1 MISLLLIARKLSF
14 PKSVYA
20 FSFSSEEDFVS
31 YYFLFCLDGKEA
43 RDKLYA
49 KLI

>member
-1 MISLLLIARKLSF
+1 MISLLLTARKLSF

-20 FSFSSEEDFVS
+20 FSFSSEDFVS